1 MSRKRKIIYW
11 LLAGCFISLA
21 IAAMLQTR
29 NGSMGQFY
37 QDGYRDDWTMVWTAE
52 ATGCGKY
59 DAARGVTVLESGG
72 GICSILKEKLDES
85 ANFLELEIT
94 DLKETGSLWS
104 VDFLDENMNLL
115 EHQEY
120 QMDSG
125 KYCIEIEDRD
135 YEYFKLSLMDD
146 RNIEISVNSIQLL
159 EYRENTDFLDILPIW
174 GVCYAVYCL
183 LFFVLFKAAKRKQ
196 IRPWNA
202 AAVLERHADYILDG
216 ISERK
221 QGKGCSGK
229 VRVFLFAWLVIGWR
243 IANEHG
249 VNKYYGFIVLY
260 TLILFWALIYS
271 TPIEKAEKMRNN
283 SLVNIWL
290 LVYALQFL
298 SDIVTKKNY
307 SFSEVWMLLCFGML
321 FRAWSR
327 MAEPEKLL
335 QDFSNAVLILNAVN
349 ILYYYFGNGAKYFDG
364 RPTGTWSNPNPFSIG
379 MVLCQAV
386 MLFLLYQAWV
396 RRKKWWSYVLPGA
409 EFVLGMWMIYTAQ
422 CRTAWL
428 AMAAMMAWFLLYL
441 LAGKLHVEKKL
452 GIGLALG
459 VVFAVAAVVL
469 WLVLRSGTAFS
480 QREIDYSSASGL
492 TSGRTWIWKKY
503 IANMNLFGH
512 EKYLVI
518 GGKSWFAHNG
528 IVKNFYKFGLLAGI
542 AHLIL
547 LIECVYAALCYWKNN
562 KKNEYTVLIMGIGI
576 AYLIPSMMES
586 IDELPMV
593 WIGWFAFY
601 FIIGYLMQTGGARK
615 RENEECKSIS

>member
-1 MSRKRKIIYW
+1 M
-11 LLAGCFISLA
+11 AGWFISLA

-29 NGSMGQFY
+29 NGSLAQFY
-37 QDGYRDDWTMVWTAE
+37 QDGYRDDWTMVWTAA
-52 ATGCGKY
+52 ATECGKY

-72 GICSILKEKLDES
+72 GTCSILKERLDES
-85 ANFLELEIT
+85 ANFLKLEIA
-94 DLKETGSLWS
+94 DLKETGTLWK
-104 VDFLDENMNLL
+104 VEFFDENMNLL
-115 EHQEY
+115 DSREY
-120 QMDSG
+120 QVDSG
-125 KYCIEIEDRD
+125 EYYIDIEDRD
-135 YEYFKLSLMDD
+135 YGYFRLSLIDD
-146 RNIEISVNSIQLL
+146 RNIEINVSSIKLL
-159 EYRENTDFLDILPIW
+159 EYKENKDFFDILPIW

-183 LFFVLFKAAKRKQ
+183 LFFVFLKAVGRKQ
-196 IRPWNA
+196 GRQWNA
-202 AAVLERHADYILDG
+202 AAALAHHADAMLDG
-216 ISERK
+216 ISEWK
-221 QGKGCSGK
+221 QETVCSGK
-229 VRVFLFAWLVIGWR
+229 VRVFLFAWMVIGWR
-243 IANEHG
+243 IANQHG

-260 TLILFWALIYS
+260 TLILFFALTYCI
-271 TPIEKAEKMRNN
+271 PVEKAERKMNT

-290 LVYALQFL
+290 LVYGLQFL
-298 SDIVTKKNY
+298 SDLVTKKNY
-307 SFSEVWMLLCFGML
+307 GFSEVWMLLCFGLL

-327 MAEPEKLL
+327 MSRPEALL
-335 QDFSNAVLILNAVN
+335 QDFANAVLILNAIN
-349 ILYYYFGNGAKYFDG
+349 ILYYYFGNGEKYFDG

-386 MLFLLYQAWV
+386 MLFLLYQAWTQ
-396 RRKKWWSYVLPGA
+396 RKKWWSYILPGV

-428 AMAAMMAWFLLYL
+428 ALAAMIAWFLLYL
-441 LAGKLHVEKKL
+441 LAGKLRVDKKI
-452 GIGLALG
+452 GIGLAVG
-459 VVFAVAAVVL
+459 VVLIAAAAVL
-469 WLVLRSGTAFS
+469 WVVLRSGTAFS

-492 TSGRTWIWKKY
+492 TSGRTWIWKNY

-562 KKNEYTVLIMGIGI
+562 KKSEYTVLLIGVMI

-601 FIIGYLMQTGGARK
+601 FIIGYLMQASGTGK
-615 RENEECKSIS
+615 RENEEYKSTN